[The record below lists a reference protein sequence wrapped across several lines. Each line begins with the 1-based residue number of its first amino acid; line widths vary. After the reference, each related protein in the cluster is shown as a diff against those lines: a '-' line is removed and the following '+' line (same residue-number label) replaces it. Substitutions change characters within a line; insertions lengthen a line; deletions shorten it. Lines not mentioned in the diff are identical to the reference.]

1 MRKAGHECRAAKQA
15 VLWASGKLPEEL
27 LKLIE
32 LHAGTCGLG
41 GLKLGNIRV
50 KFRRG
55 EEVKFISH
63 LDLMK
68 VFERAIR
75 RARLP
80 ISYSQGFNPHP
91 GMVFGLPLSVGV
103 TSDAEYGDFEVT
115 DDSLSMKEFMERL
128 NAQLP
133 RGIELSAARPRRSR
147 QNIMAT
153 ISASEYLVVAG
164 TKFECSGKSLKSAV
178 QKYRTQNEIIV
189 QKKTKSGI
197 KATDI
202 KSMIYDLDLELQPCG
217 EFNIIKFTM
226 LVSAGSKANLKPELL
241 IESFFQYLDADFEI
255 DRIHRTKLFV
265 KAEDQLLDPMDG
277 LVL

>member
-1 MRKAGHECRAAKQA
+1 MTLA
-15 VLWASGKLPEEL
+15 
-27 LKLIE
+27 
-32 LHAGTCGLG
+32 
-41 GLKLGNIRV
+41 NIRT

-55 EEVKFISH
+55 DEVKFISH

-80 ISYSQGFNPHP
+80 IVYSQGFNPHP

-103 TSDAEYGDFEVT
+103 TSDAEYGDFEVI
-115 DDSLSMKEFMERL
+115 DDELSVPEFMERL

-133 RGIELSAARPRRSR
+133 QGVEITAAKQRQSK

-153 ISASEYLVVAG
+153 IAASEYIVVVG
-164 TKFECSGKSLKSAV
+164 TKSECNEKNLKVSID
-178 QKYRTQNEIIV
+178 KYLAQNEIIIE
-189 QKKTKSGI
+189 KRTKSGMKDTNI
-197 KATDI
+197 RD
-202 KSMIYDLDLELQPCG
+202 MIFDLDFELQPCG
-217 EFNIIKFTM
+217 TYNIIKLTM
-226 LVSAGSKANLKPELL
+226 LVSAGSKANLKPDLL
-241 IESFFQYLDADFEI
+241 IESLFGYLEFDFEI

-265 KAEDQLLDPMDG
+265 NAQDQLLDPMDG

>member
-1 MRKAGHECRAAKQA
+1 M
-15 VLWASGKLPEEL
+15 L
-27 LKLIE
+27 LYSKVVFVEVMTL
-32 LHAGTCGLG
+32 A
-41 GLKLGNIRV
+41 NIRT

-55 EEVKFISH
+55 DEVKFISH

-80 ISYSQGFNPHP
+80 IVYSQGFNPHP

-103 TSDAEYGDFEVT
+103 TSDAEYGDFEVI
-115 DDSLSMKEFMERL
+115 DDELSVPEFMERL

-133 RGIELSAARPRRSR
+133 QGVEITAAKQRQSK

-153 ISASEYLVVAG
+153 IAASEYIVVVG
-164 TKFECSGKSLKSAV
+164 TKSECNEKNLKVSID
-178 QKYRTQNEIIV
+178 KYLAQNEIIIE
-189 QKKTKSGI
+189 KRTKSGMKDTNI
-197 KATDI
+197 RD
-202 KSMIYDLDLELQPCG
+202 MIFDLDFELQPCG
-217 EFNIIKFTM
+217 TYNIIKLTM
-226 LVSAGSKANLKPELL
+226 LVSAGSKANLKPDLL
-241 IESFFQYLDADFEI
+241 IESLFGYLEFDFEI

-265 KAEDQLLDPMDG
+265 NAQDQLLDPMDG

>member
-1 MRKAGHECRAAKQA
+1 M
-15 VLWASGKLPEEL
+15 V
-27 LKLIE
+27 
-32 LHAGTCGLG
+32 T
-41 GLKLGNIRV
+41 IRV

-80 ISYSQGFNPHP
+80 IAYSQGFNPHP

-103 TSDAEYGDFEVT
+103 TSEAEYGDFDIT
-115 DDSLSMKEFMERL
+115 DDMLEINEFVQRL

-133 RGIELSAARPRRSR
+133 EGIEILAAKQRHSK

-153 ISASEYLVVAG
+153 ISASEYNVVVGANIALD
-164 TKFECSGKSLKSAV
+164 EKSLKSEVARFLSR
-178 QKYRTQNEIIV
+178 KEIIV
-189 QKKTKSGI
+189 KKKTKSGV
-197 KATDI
+197 KDTDI
-202 KSMIYDLDLELQPCG
+202 RSMIYDMDFELQP
-217 EFNIIKFTM
+217 FDALSIIRFTL

-241 IESFFQYLDADFEI
+241 LEAFFEGMGATFEV
-255 DRIHRTKLFV
+255 DRIHRAKLFV
-265 KAEDQLLDPMDG
+265 KVGEELLDPMDG
-277 LVL
+277 RIA

>member
-1 MRKAGHECRAAKQA
+1 
-15 VLWASGKLPEEL
+15 VLLYSKVVFVEVMTLA
-27 LKLIE
+27 
-32 LHAGTCGLG
+32 
-41 GLKLGNIRV
+41 NIRT

-55 EEVKFISH
+55 DEVKFISH

-80 ISYSQGFNPHP
+80 IVYSQGFNPHP

-103 TSDAEYGDFEVT
+103 TSDAEYGDFEVI
-115 DDSLSMKEFMERL
+115 DDELSVPEFMERL

-133 RGIELSAARPRRSR
+133 QGVEITAAKQRQSK

-153 ISASEYLVVAG
+153 IAASEYIVVVG
-164 TKFECSGKSLKSAV
+164 TKSECNEKNLKVSID
-178 QKYRTQNEIIV
+178 KYLAQNEIIIE
-189 QKKTKSGI
+189 KRTKSGMKDTNI
-197 KATDI
+197 RD
-202 KSMIYDLDLELQPCG
+202 MIFDLDFELQPCG
-217 EFNIIKFTM
+217 TYNIIKLTM
-226 LVSAGSKANLKPELL
+226 LVSAGSKANLKPDLL
-241 IESFFQYLDADFEI
+241 IESLFGYLEFDFEI

-265 KAEDQLLDPMDG
+265 NAQDQLLDPMDG

>member
-1 MRKAGHECRAAKQA
+1 M
-15 VLWASGKLPEEL
+15 V
-27 LKLIE
+27 
-32 LHAGTCGLG
+32 
-41 GLKLGNIRV
+41 NIRA

-103 TSDAEYGDFEVT
+103 TSDAEYGDFEIT
-115 DDSLSMKEFMERL
+115 DENLPVNEFVGRL

-133 RGIELSAARPRRSR
+133 QGLELLAARPRKSK

-153 ISASEYLVVAG
+153 ISASEYIVVVG
-164 TKFECSGKSLKSAV
+164 TQYECTEKSLRAAV
-178 QKYRTQNEIIV
+178 QKYMAQNEIVV

-202 KSMIYDLDLELQPCG
+202 KNMIFDLEFELQPCG
-217 EFNIIKFTM
+217 TFNIVKFTM
-226 LVSAGSKANLKPELL
+226 LVSAGSKANLKPDLL
-241 IESFFQYLDADFEI
+241 VESLFQYLGAGFEI

-265 KAEDQLLDPMDG
+265 KTEEQLLDPMDG
-277 LVL
+277 IIL